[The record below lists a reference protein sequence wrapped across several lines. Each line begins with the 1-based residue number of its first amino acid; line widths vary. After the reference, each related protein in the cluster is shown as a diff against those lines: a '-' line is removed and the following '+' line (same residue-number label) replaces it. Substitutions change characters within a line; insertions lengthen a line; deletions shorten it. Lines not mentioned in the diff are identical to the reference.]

1 MPENNHFSADID
13 GKKGG
18 RTSVKVSR
26 DEVNKLLAN
35 AYVFMEE
42 ARGLCAWNSISSE
55 ACFRLGWVKHFYEAR
70 KRSLVPSKLGRVAVH
85 RANLIWLN
93 GNEIFPIAFVN
104 IYLSL
109 GRLEESSRVP
119 IECLLK
125 YVISFFEIGRGAT

>member
-1 MPENNHFSADID
+1 M
-13 GKKGG
+13 KL
-18 RTSVKVSR
+18 
-26 DEVNKLLAN
+26 VN
-35 AYVFMEE
+35 E
-42 ARGLCAWNSISSE
+42 A
-55 ACFRLGWVKHFYEAR
+55 
-70 KRSLVPSKLGRVAVH
+70 RVAVH